1 MLICTCWRRFIF
13 VLLDHTR
20 VARLNTTGVTKGK
33 WKRKTANSPKEAQTN
48 FVPNLRKRAEFF
60 LVADMQIEWKPN
72 K

>member
-1 MLICTCWRRFIF
+1 MLICACWIRFIF

-33 WKRKTANSPKEAQTN
+33 WKTANSPKEAQTN

-60 LVADMQIEWKPN
+60 LVADMQIEWKLN

>member
-1 MLICTCWRRFIF
+1 MLICACWIRFIF

-33 WKRKTANSPKEAQTN
+33 WKRKTSNSPKEAQTK